1 MKKLLVV
8 FDKKNSKD
16 IAIDED
22 DITLRSFL
30 DFFIRLSKFDVDI
43 YIARD
48 FDCNVNGNTYL
59 ANFIFDPSKND
70 FAKYDKT
77 IVPDVIWDR
86 CITNLFPTPNGD
98 IDCINTFE
106 FKQIDSNKYFQYKIL
121 KDKMPYSFVLTDI
134 KSAIKSLENIKA
146 SEVIVKPING
156 YGGKGIVKMTKEELV
171 KSEALFEKYGQYLCQ
186 EFLDINLGI
195 KGLVSGPH
203 DIRLYSTNNKIIR
216 SYIRMP
222 KKGGFLANLSQGGE
236 LNEIEIDQ
244 VPSNIVEFALP
255 IINMFYTTFDNPFF
269 SVDIMVS
276 NNRPYVIE
284 INGASVGFPFINSI
298 GRDHFIEEFSKRIL
312 KIWKP

>member
-1 MKKLLVV
+1 MKKFLVV
-8 FDKKNSKD
+8 FDKKNSKN

-30 DFFIRLSKFDVDI
+30 DFFTRLAKFNVDI
-43 YIARD
+43 YISRD
-48 FDCNVNGNTYL
+48 FDCNISENSYY
-59 ANFIFDPSKND
+59 ADFIFDSSKSD
-70 FAKYDKT
+70 FAPYNKVIT
-77 IVPDVIWDR
+77 PDVIWDR
-86 CITNLFPTPNGD
+86 CVTNLFPTPISNV
-98 IDCINTFE
+98 DCINSFE

-121 KDKMPYSFVLTDI
+121 KKYMPYSFVLTDI
-134 KSAIKSLENIKA
+134 NIALKNLEQVKGK
-146 SEVIVKPING
+146 EVIIKPVSG
-156 YGGKGIVKMTKEELV
+156 YGGKGIIKMTKEDLV
-171 KSEALFEKYGQYLCQ
+171 KSTDLFKQSGQYICQ
-186 EFLDINLGI
+186 EFLDTNLGI
-195 KGLVSGPH
+195 EGLVEGPH

-244 VPSNIVEFALP
+244 VPNNIEEFALP
-255 IINMFYTTFDNPFF
+255 IINMFYTTFNNPFF

-276 NNRPYVIE
+276 NNKPFVIE

-312 KIWKP
+312 KI